1 MRYCLFQIYDNGK
14 FSAYVK
20 KWCIGSEVHIRGPFG
35 SLDYK
40 QNKVML
46 SAEIYKYIKLMLL
59 LRNEFNFW
67 NFHGIMNTSGL
78 FARDLKYC

>member
-14 FSAYVK
+14 FSAHVK
-20 KWCIGSEVHIRGPFG
+20 TWCVGSEVNIRGPFG

-46 SAEIYKYIKLMLL
+46 SAENC
-59 LRNEFNFW
+59 R
-67 NFHGIMNTSGL
+67 
-78 FARDLKYC
+78 